1 MDLEKGTFISSLF
14 EILIFVKK
22 IKTMKDKE
30 KEEQLKKLLED
41 LNIFVDFGG
50 GDKFMI
56 TPGEIDLEHKRLILK
71 GSQGQLR
78 WVRISERYDKQ
89 RKS

>member
-1 MDLEKGTFISSLF
+1 
-14 EILIFVKK
+14 
-22 IKTMKDKE
+22 MKNKE

-41 LNIFVDFGG
+41 LNIFVDFGN

-56 TPGEIDLEHKRLILK
+56 TPDEIDLKHKRLILK

-78 WVRISERYDKQ
+78 WVRIDERYDK
-89 RKS
+89 R

>member
-1 MDLEKGTFISSLF
+1 MIFSRIRLLVDLEKGTFISSLF
-14 EILIFVKK
+14 EILKY
-22 IKTMKDKE
+22 M
-30 KEEQLKKLLED
+30 KEEELKEALKELD
-41 LNIFVDFGG
+41 VFVDFGG

-56 TPGEIDLEHKRLILK
+56 TPDEIDLEHKRLILK